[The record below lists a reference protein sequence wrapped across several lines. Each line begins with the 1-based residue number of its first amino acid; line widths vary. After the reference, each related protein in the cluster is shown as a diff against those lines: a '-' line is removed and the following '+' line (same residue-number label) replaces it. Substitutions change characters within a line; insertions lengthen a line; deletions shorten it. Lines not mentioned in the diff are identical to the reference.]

1 MELDRKTMKMMF
13 PKLGKEMETDGN
25 KVQMDSIRSA
35 ESVTNAASH
44 HTPHYTPDAIDFL
57 RRCET
62 TDQAEEIISYLEKRA
77 EITRNYAAKL
87 RTQLKSKGLRSFG
100 SKKESEYYL
109 KHGEPETNLSSS
121 MRHQFT

>member
-35 ESVTNAASH
+35 ESEANAVSH

-62 TDQAEEIISYLEKRA
+62 IDQAEEIIGYLEKRA
-77 EITRNYAAKL
+77 EITRDYAAKL

-100 SKKESEYYL
+100 SKKESDYYL
-109 KHGEPETNLSSS
+109 KHGES
-121 MRHQFT
+121 